1 MKDFLSTAKPC
12 DLKDHAKQAVKFMK
26 ESNID
31 FSIKPV
37 CATMDN
43 FPILV
48 LRELV
53 VVYLR
58 TQLIQLMT
66 PEALV
71 LHSEHI
77 HEYYIQ
83 CYLQHQHHFSLGRL
97 IQEENDALGKL

>member
-1 MKDFLSTAKPC
+1 MEDFLSTAKPF
-12 DLKDHAKQAVKFMK
+12 DLSEYAKQAMKFMK
-26 ESNID
+26 EKSVD
-31 FSIKPV
+31 FFIEPV

-43 FPILV
+43 LPILI

-53 VVYLR
+53 VVCLR
-58 TQLIQLMT
+58 RQLIQLMT

-71 LHSEHI
+71 LHSEHL

-97 IQEENDALGKL
+97 IQEENDDLGKL